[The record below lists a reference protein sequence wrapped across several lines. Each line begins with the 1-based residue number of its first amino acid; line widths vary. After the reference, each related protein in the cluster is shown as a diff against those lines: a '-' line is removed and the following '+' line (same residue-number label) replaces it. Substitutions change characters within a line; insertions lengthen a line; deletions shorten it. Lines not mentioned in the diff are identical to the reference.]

1 MEGSVVSYPIFFCFF
16 PRFFITAEL
25 ILLKKNSEFGRF
37 HISWRRQ
44 RNSLISIFCTKLSCI
59 GCSADFLDFF
69 DPVFS
74 WSLKWLIWS
83 QIWPKTQ
90 MFYANEVRACIGINF
105 WWLIWVQEAFTFWQF
120 QVIILYY
127 ANPALQIFV
136 YLNVRHSGTLFL
148 MYCMYHYFF
157 KNISHVRPI
166 WNFDRIC
173 ICVFVCICMRM
184 SQLGTFFWC
193 PRTISFL
200 KI

>member
-1 MEGSVVSYPIFFCFF
+1 
-16 PRFFITAEL
+16 
-25 ILLKKNSEFGRF
+25 
-37 HISWRRQ
+37 
-44 RNSLISIFCTKLSCI
+44 
-59 GCSADFLDFF
+59 
-69 DPVFS
+69 
-74 WSLKWLIWS
+74 
-83 QIWPKTQ
+83 
-90 MFYANEVRACIGINF
+90 MFYANEVRTCIGINF

-173 ICVFVCICMRM
+173 ICVFVYMYVCVFVYLYLHVRQLGTLFLMSSYHFLSENIAYVGHICNFDQSSICVFVFLYICICMSDRWKLCF
-184 SQLGTFFWC
+184 QGFKYIF
-193 PRTISFL
+193 
-200 KI
+200 